1 MARSRKTKI
10 LATLGPATDD
20 REMIGALTRAGAD
33 AFRFNLSHGDRE
45 DHRSRY
51 DAVRALE
58 SDGAGATSVVADLQ
72 GPKLRIG
79 GFAGGAADLTAGQTF
94 RLDLDDAPGD
104 ARRVTLPHPEVF
116 AALSPGGAVLIDD
129 GRIRLEVRSVTPQG
143 ADTVVR
149 VGGALS
155 DNKGINVPGAILP
168 LKAMTPKDQSDLLF
182 ALDLGVDWIALSFVQ
197 RSEDVAEARKMI
209 GGRAG
214 LISKIEKPGAIEHL
228 DDIIE
233 LSDGIMVAR
242 GDLGV
247 EMPIEDVPG
256 LQKRIVRAARAAG
269 KPVIVATQMLD
280 SMVNAPTPTRA
291 EVSDVATAVYDGA
304 DAVMLSAES
313 AVGAYPVE
321 AVRTMSRI
329 AERTEADPLYRAFI
343 EASPTP
349 TEANAADAISTAA
362 CQVAENLGAAAIV
375 TFTTTGSTSLRAA
388 RQRPTV
394 PLLALTPRRGTAR
407 RLAILWGTSSATVD
421 DITSFDEMVSI
432 AAKVA
437 VSEGLAAAGQRLVV
451 TAGVPFGTPG
461 ATNVLR
467 IAQVGRDVR

>member
-1 MARSRKTKI
+1 MAPTRKTKI
-10 LATLGPATDD
+10 LATLGPASSAPDT
-20 REMIGALTRAGAD
+20 IHALVAAGAD
-33 AFRFNLSHGDRE
+33 AFRFNLSHGNRD
-45 DHRSRY
+45 DHRARY
-51 DAVRALE
+51 EAVRALE
-58 SDGAGATSVVADLQ
+58 LEGAGATSVVADLQ

-79 GFAGGAADLTAGQTF
+79 TFSGGGTNLEAGQNF
-94 RLDLDDAPGD
+94 RLDLKAEPGND
-104 ARRVTLPHPEVF
+104 TRVTLPHAKVF
-116 AALSPGGAVLIDD
+116 AALDEGAAVLVDD
-129 GRIRLEVRSVTPQG
+129 GRIRLEVQSVTAEG

-149 VGGALS
+149 TGGALS
-155 DNKGINVPGAILP
+155 DNKGINVPGVTLP
-168 LKAMTPKDQSDLLF
+168 LKAMTPKDQADLDF
-182 ALDLGVDWIALSFVQ
+182 ALDLGADWIALSFVQ
-197 RSEDVAEARKMI
+197 RPEDVAEARKLI
-209 GGRAG
+209 AGRAG

-280 SMVNAPTPTRA
+280 SMIQAPTPTRA

-313 AVGAYPVE
+313 AVGAFPIETVH
-321 AVRTMSRI
+321 TMSRI
-329 AERTEADPLYRAFI
+329 AERTEADPLYRAII

-349 TEANAADAISTAA
+349 TEASAADTISRAA
-362 CQVAENLGAAAIV
+362 VQVAEDLGAAVIV

-388 RQRPTV
+388 RQRPSV
-394 PLLALTPRRGTAR
+394 PLLVLTPRHGTTR
-407 RLAILWGTSSATVD
+407 RLAILWGATCATVG
-421 DITSFDEMVSI
+421 DITNFDEMVSI
-432 AAKVA
+432 ATKVA
-437 VSEGLAAAGQRLVV
+437 TREGLAKPGQRLVV

-467 IAQVGRDVR
+467 IAQVGRGAG

>member
-1 MARSRKTKI
+1 MAPARKTKI
-10 LATLGPATDD
+10 LATLGPASSD
-20 REMIGALTRAGAD
+20 RETIRELVRAGVD
-33 AFRFNLSHGDRE
+33 AFRFNLSHGDRD

-51 DAVRALE
+51 EAVRALE
-58 SDGAGATSVVADLQ
+58 SDGARSTSVVADLQ

-79 GFAGGAADLTAGQTF
+79 SFTGGTANLAAGQGF
-94 RLDLDDAPGD
+94 HLDLDDAPGD
-104 ARRVTLPHPEVF
+104 ETRVRLPHPEVF
-116 AALSPGGAVLIDD
+116 AALEPGGAVLIDD
-129 GRIRLEVRSVTPQG
+129 GRIRLEVQSATPQG

-149 VGGALS
+149 IGGAVS
-155 DNKGINVPGAILP
+155 DNKGINVPGATLP
-168 LKAMTPKDQSDLLF
+168 LKAMTPKDRADLDF
-182 ALDLGVDWIALSFVQ
+182 ALDLGADWIALSFVQ
-197 RSEDVAEARKMI
+197 RPEDVAEARKLI

-214 LISKIEKPGAIEHL
+214 LIAKIEKPGAIEHL
-228 DDIIE
+228 DEIIE

-280 SMVNAPTPTRA
+280 SMIQAPTPTRA

-313 AVGAYPVE
+313 AVGAYPIE
-321 AVRTMSRI
+321 AVRTMNRI
-329 AERTEADPLYRAFI
+329 AERTEADPLYRAI
-343 EASPTP
+343 LEASPTP
-349 TEANAADAISTAA
+349 TEANAADAISAAA
-362 CQVAENLGAAAIV
+362 CQVAEDLGAAAIV
-375 TFTTTGSTSLRAA
+375 TFTSTGSTSLRAA

-394 PLLALTPRRGTAR
+394 PLLALTPRRATAR
-407 RLAILWGTSSATVD
+407 RLAILWGTRSAIIE
-421 DITSFDEMVSI
+421 DITKFDDMISF
-432 AAKVA
+432 AAKIA
-437 VSEGLAAAGQRLVV
+437 VREGLAAAGQRLVV

-467 IAQVGRDVR
+467 IAQVGRSG